1 MTRARRQLL
10 VSAWTVLAVGGVVS
24 GAALA
29 RAGEEPDDPKLAR
42 RLGTREALGAPPPN
56 VAPAAAGGGVVPS
69 PFAPGPSSSPIT
81 PPSTAAAPPPPGA
94 SPPAMSPP
102 AASPRVVDAAP
113 PPPAAAPASPSPP
126 RNDAAAAWWTQ
137 AVATGDT
144 TPAGLGLYAA
154 PPPPARQAEAPR
166 PRLKLAYRRF
176 DFVRIGASGSGAGS
190 VAGEPFDTLVVD
202 VYPVSSLVR
211 IGLSSQYGWQSGAGL
226 SGGDYFAAESVS
238 AGAQL
243 RGGRVVPFGEAFA
256 GIGYMRRLQFDRTVP
271 TAYWQLGLDAGA
283 EIFLAST
290 GFVSVALGYLRPVN
304 GFAMQQ
310 KFGSVFVD
318 TWSFKLG
325 VGL

>member
-1 MTRARRQLL
+1 MC
-10 VSAWTVLAVGGVVS
+10 
-24 GAALA
+24 AALA
-29 RAGEEPDDPKLAR
+29 AAGLTAGRARAQPGEEPDDPKMSR
-42 RLGTREALGAPPPN
+42 RLGTREALGPPALPGPVVPPP
-56 VAPAAAGGGVVPS
+56 VAARS
-69 PFAPGPSSSPIT
+69 
-81 PPSTAAAPPPPGA
+81 AAPTPL
-94 SPPAMSPP
+94 
-102 AASPRVVDAAP
+102 
-113 PPPAAAPASPSPP
+113 ASPSPSP
-126 RNDAAAAWWTQ
+126 SPAPATPPTLAPATPPPTPPTLPAAPPLAAAAAAAPSAPPNDAAAAWWTQ
-137 AVATGDT
+137 AVATGDA

-154 PPPPARQAEAPR
+154 PPPPARPQEAPR

-176 DFVRIGASGSGAGS
+176 DFVRIGASGSGAGT

-226 SGGDYFAAESVS
+226 SGGDYFAAESLS

-271 TAYWQLGLDAGA
+271 TAYWQLGVDAGA

>member
-1 MTRARRQLL
+1 MTARRRLM
-10 VSAWTVLAVGGVVS
+10 VSTCVVLA
-24 GAALA
+24 AAGLTAGIA
-29 RAGEEPDDPKLAR
+29 RAQAGEEPDDPKMSR
-42 RLGTREALGAPPPN
+42 RLGTREASS
-56 VAPAAAGGGVVPS
+56 APAPVV
-69 PFAPGPSSSPIT
+69 
-81 PPSTAAAPPPPGA
+81 PPPGA
-94 SPPAMSPP
+94 VRS
-102 AASPRVVDAAP
+102 P
-113 PPPAAAPASPSPP
+113 PPPAPPSASAPAAPAAP
-126 RNDAAAAWWTQ
+126 NDAAAAWWNQ

-154 PPPPARQAEAPR
+154 PSPTPRSREAPR

-190 VAGEPFDTLVVD
+190 VAGEPFDTLAVD

-226 SGGDYFAAESVS
+226 SGGDYFAAESLS
-238 AGAQL
+238 AGAQM

-271 TAYWQLGLDAGA
+271 TAYWQLGVDAGA